1 LYLSLSDRPSTD
13 VEPRSTGGRVSRT
26 VVVLGIVS
34 LLTDI
39 SSESVSAIL
48 PLYLTAVV
56 GLSPVAYG
64 LIDGL
69 YQGVS
74 SLVRIAAGWV
84 ADRTDRPQPVALAGY
99 TLSAVARLGL
109 IFAGGFGTISAAIS
123 LDRVGKGVR
132 TAPRDAMI
140 AASSDPAHLGR
151 SFGVHRALDTIGA
164 TLGPLLAFVILW
176 QIVDGYDTVL
186 VVSLGFAVLGVATMV
201 CFVPFRTGARTPLVG
216 ATSFRPGERQRASVE
231 TNTVRWRSTLN
242 PRFLRLTGVSAVLAL
257 LTIGDGFVYL
267 ALLETGGFAAKWF
280 PVLYVGTN
288 VAYLALAVPMG
299 RLADRAGRTKILV
312 LGHLPLAAAYLCA
325 ATGTGALWTT
335 CAAVL
340 LLGVFYAATDGTLA
354 AVAGQLVP
362 ETVRASGIATAQ
374 TAVAL
379 ARLVAA
385 AGFGLLWYAVG
396 PRVAMLAV
404 CAVLLAAIPAGFA
417 VLRRVDRS
425 QAAAP
430 AESTGGRR

>member
-1 LYLSLSDRPSTD
+1 MYLSLSDRPTTSA
-13 VEPRSTGGRVSRT
+13 EPQRTGGRVSRT
-26 VVVLGIVS
+26 VITLGIVS

-74 SLVRIAAGWV
+74 SLVRIAAGWA

-99 TLSAVARLGL
+99 AMSAVARLGL

-151 SFGVHRALDTIGA
+151 SFGVHRTLDTIGA

-176 QIVDGYDTVL
+176 RITDGYDTVL
-186 VVSLGFAVLGVATMV
+186 VVSLGFAVLGVATMAF
-201 CFVPFRTGARTPLVG
+201 FVPFRTGAVRRVAARREP
-216 ATSFRPGERQRASVE
+216 RAK
-231 TNTVRWRSTLN
+231 VRWRAALTPGLA
-242 PRFLRLTGVSAVLAL
+242 RVTGVSGVLAL
-257 LTIGDGFVYL
+257 LTVGDGFVYL
-267 ALLETGGFAAKWF
+267 ALLETGGFAAQWF

-288 VAYLALAVPMG
+288 LAYLALAVPMG
-299 RLADRAGRTKILV
+299 RLADRVGRVRVLV

-325 ATGTGALWTT
+325 ATGSGVLWTT

-385 AGFGLLWYAVG
+385 TGFGLLWYAVG

-404 CAVLLAAIPAGFA
+404 CVVLVAAIPAGLA
-417 VLRRVDRS
+417 VLRRLLGSERPGPE
-425 QAAAP
+425 P
-430 AESTGGRR
+430 AEPPTKVQG

>member
-1 LYLSLSDRPSTD
+1 MYLSLSDRPTTSTGAA
-13 VEPRSTGGRVSRT
+13 PRRSGGRVSRT
-26 VVVLGIVS
+26 VITLGIVS

-74 SLVRIAAGWV
+74 SLVRIAAGWA

-99 TLSAVARLGL
+99 AMSAVARLGL
-109 IFAGGFGTISAAIS
+109 LFAGGFGTISAAIS

-176 QIVDGYDTVL
+176 RIADGYDTVL
-186 VVSLGFAVLGVATMV
+186 VVSLGFAVLGVATMA
-201 CFVPFRTGARTPLVG
+201 CFVPFRTGARAG
-216 ATSFRPGERQRASVE
+216 RAAVVRNDRRRLE
-231 TNTVRWRSTLN
+231 ANTFRWRATLN
-242 PRFLRLTGVSAVLAL
+242 PRLLRLTGVSGVLAL

-267 ALLETGGFAAKWF
+267 ALLDTGGFAAQWF

-288 VAYLALAVPMG
+288 LAYLTLAVPMG
-299 RLADRAGRTKILV
+299 RLADRAGRAKVLV

-325 ATGTGALWTT
+325 ASGSGALWTT

-374 TAVAL
+374 TAVAV

-385 AGFGLLWYAVG
+385 TGFGLLWYAVG
-396 PRVAMLAV
+396 PRVALLAV
-404 CAVLLAAIPAGFA
+404 CAALLAAIPAGFA
-417 VLRRVDRS
+417 VLRK
-425 QAAAP
+425 AA
-430 AESTGGRR
+430 R

>member
-1 LYLSLSDRPSTD
+1 MYLSLSDRPTTD
-13 VEPRSTGGRVSRT
+13 VEPRSAGGRVSRT

-176 QIVDGYDTVL
+176 RIVDGYDTVL

-201 CFVPFRTGARTPLVG
+201 CFVPFRTGAVRRT
-216 ATSFRPGERQRASVE
+216 TSRRSQPRP
-231 TNTVRWRSTLN
+231 TVRWRTVLT
-242 PRFLRLTGVSAVLAL
+242 PGLTRVTGVSAVLAL

-267 ALLETGGFAAKWF
+267 ALLETGGFAAQWF

-288 VAYLALAVPMG
+288 LAYLALAVPMG
-299 RLADRAGRTKILV
+299 RLADRVGRIRVLV
-312 LGHLPLAAAYLCA
+312 LGHLPLAVAYLCA
-325 ATGTGALWTT
+325 ASGSGALWTT

-354 AVAGQLVP
+354 AVAGQVVP

-385 AGFGLLWYAVG
+385 TGFGLLWYTLG
-396 PRVAMLAV
+396 PRVALLAV
-404 CAVLLAAIPAGFA
+404 CAVLLAAIPAGLA
-417 VLRRVDRS
+417 VLRR
-425 QAAAP
+425 AA
-430 AESTGGRR
+430 

>member
-1 LYLSLSDRPSTD
+1 MYLSLSDRPTTD
-13 VEPRSTGGRVSRT
+13 VEPRSAGGRVSRT

-176 QIVDGYDTVL
+176 RIVDGYDTVL

-201 CFVPFRTGARTPLVG
+201 CFVPFRTGAVRRT
-216 ATSFRPGERQRASVE
+216 TSRRSQPRPK
-231 TNTVRWRSTLN
+231 VRWRTVLT
-242 PRFLRLTGVSAVLAL
+242 PGLTRVTGVSAVLAL

-267 ALLETGGFAAKWF
+267 ALLETGGFAAQWF

-288 VAYLALAVPMG
+288 LAYLALAVPMG
-299 RLADRAGRTKILV
+299 RLADRVGRIRVLV
-312 LGHLPLAAAYLCA
+312 LGHLPLAVAYLCA
-325 ATGTGALWTT
+325 ASGSGALWTT

-354 AVAGQLVP
+354 AVAGQVVP

-385 AGFGLLWYAVG
+385 TGFGLLWYTLG
-396 PRVAMLAV
+396 PRVALLAV
-404 CAVLLAAIPAGFA
+404 CAVLLAAIPAGLA
-417 VLRRVDRS
+417 VLRR
-425 QAAAP
+425 AA
-430 AESTGGRR
+430 

>member
-1 LYLSLSDRPSTD
+1 VYLSLSDRPTSSA
-13 VEPRSTGGRVSRT
+13 EPRQTGGRVSRT
-26 VVVLGIVS
+26 VVTLGIVS

-74 SLVRIAAGWV
+74 SLVRIAAGWA

-99 TLSAVARLGL
+99 AMSAVARLGL

-176 QIVDGYDTVL
+176 RIADGYDTVL
-186 VVSLGFAVLGVATMV
+186 VVSLGFAVLGVATMA
-201 CFVPFRTGARTPLVG
+201 CFVPFRTGAVRRTAPRRSGPRLK
-216 ATSFRPGERQRASVE
+216 APK
-231 TNTVRWRSTLN
+231 VRWRTVLT
-242 PRFLRLTGVSAVLAL
+242 PGLARVTGVSAVLAL

-267 ALLETGGFAAKWF
+267 ALLETGGFAAQWF

-288 VAYLALAVPMG
+288 LAYLALAVPMG
-299 RLADRAGRTKILV
+299 RLADRVGRVRVLV

-325 ATGTGALWTT
+325 ATGSGALWTT

-385 AGFGLLWYAVG
+385 TGFGLLWYAVG

-404 CAVLLAAIPAGFA
+404 CAVLLAAIPAGLA
-417 VLRRVDRS
+417 VMRRAVR
-425 QAAAP
+425 
-430 AESTGGRR
+430 

>member
-1 LYLSLSDRPSTD
+1 MYLSLSDRPTTGA
-13 VEPRSTGGRVSRT
+13 EPRQTGGRVSRT
-26 VVVLGIVS
+26 VVTLGIVS

-74 SLVRIAAGWV
+74 SLVRIAAGWA

-99 TLSAVARLGL
+99 AMSAVARLGL

-176 QIVDGYDTVL
+176 RIADGYDTVL
-186 VVSLGFAVLGVATMV
+186 VVSLGFAVLGVATMAF
-201 CFVPFRTGARTPLVG
+201 FVPFRTGAVRRVTPRRSEPRVK
-216 ATSFRPGERQRASVE
+216 APK
-231 TNTVRWRSTLN
+231 VRWRTVLT
-242 PRFLRLTGVSAVLAL
+242 PGLARVTGVSAVLAL

-267 ALLETGGFAAKWF
+267 ALLETGGFAAQWF

-288 VAYLALAVPMG
+288 LAYLALAVPMG
-299 RLADRAGRTKILV
+299 RLADRVGRVRVLV

-325 ATGTGALWTT
+325 ATGSGMLWTT

-385 AGFGLLWYAVG
+385 TGFGLLWYAVG

-404 CAVLLAAIPAGFA
+404 CVVLVAAIPAGLA
-417 VLRRVDRS
+417 VMRRAVR
-425 QAAAP
+425 
-430 AESTGGRR
+430 

>member
-1 LYLSLSDRPSTD
+1 MSLSDRPATGA
-13 VEPRSTGGRVSRT
+13 EPRQRDGRVSRT
-26 VVVLGIVS
+26 VVTLGIVS

-74 SLVRIAAGWV
+74 SLVRIAAGWA

-99 TLSAVARLGL
+99 AMSAVARLGL

-176 QIVDGYDTVL
+176 RIADGYDTVL
-186 VVSLGFAVLGVATMV
+186 VVSLGFAVLGVATMA
-201 CFVPFRTGARTPLVG
+201 CFVPFRTGARAPLVE
-216 ATSFRPGERQRASVE
+216 PGERQRASVE
-231 TNTVRWRSTLN
+231 TNTFRWRAALTPGL
-242 PRFLRLTGVSAVLAL
+242 LRLTGVSAVLAL

-267 ALLETGGFAAKWF
+267 ALLETGGFAAQWF

-288 VAYLALAVPMG
+288 LAYLALAVPMG
-299 RLADRAGRTKILV
+299 RLADRVGRVRVLV

-325 ATGTGALWTT
+325 ATGSGMLWTT

-385 AGFGLLWYAVG
+385 TGFGLLWYAVG
-396 PRVAMLAV
+396 PRVALLAV
-404 CAVLLAAIPAGFA
+404 CAVLVAAIPAGLA
-417 VLRRVDRS
+417 VMRRALVVEPVETPAGSRS
-425 QAAAP
+425 
-430 AESTGGRR
+430 

>member
-1 LYLSLSDRPSTD
+1 MYLSLSDRPTSSA
-13 VEPRSTGGRVSRT
+13 EPRQTGGRVSRT
-26 VVVLGIVS
+26 VVTLGIVS

-74 SLVRIAAGWV
+74 SLVRIAAGWA

-99 TLSAVARLGL
+99 AMSAVARLGL

-176 QIVDGYDTVL
+176 RIADGYDTVL
-186 VVSLGFAVLGVATMV
+186 VVSLGFAVLGVATMA
-201 CFVPFRTGARTPLVG
+201 CFVPFRTGAVRRTAPRR
-216 ATSFRPGERQRASVE
+216 SEPRPKAAK
-231 TNTVRWRSTLN
+231 VRWRTVFTPGLA
-242 PRFLRLTGVSAVLAL
+242 RVTGVSAVLAL

-267 ALLETGGFAAKWF
+267 ALLETGGFAAQWF

-288 VAYLALAVPMG
+288 LAYLALAVPLG
-299 RLADRAGRTKILV
+299 RLADRVGRVRVLV

-325 ATGTGALWTT
+325 ATGSGALWTT

-385 AGFGLLWYAVG
+385 TGFGLLWYAVG

-404 CAVLLAAIPAGFA
+404 CVVLLAAIPAGLA
-417 VLRRVDRS
+417 VMRRAVR
-425 QAAAP
+425 
-430 AESTGGRR
+430 

>member
-1 LYLSLSDRPSTD
+1 MYLSLSDRPATSTD
-13 VEPRSTGGRVSRT
+13 AEPRRSGGRVSRT
-26 VVVLGIVS
+26 VITLGVVS
-34 LLTDI
+34 MLTDI

-74 SLVRIAAGWV
+74 SLVRIAAGWA

-99 TLSAVARLGL
+99 AMSAVARLGL

-140 AASSDPAHLGR
+140 AATSDPAHLGR

-176 QIVDGYDTVL
+176 RITDGYDTVL
-186 VVSLGFAVLGVATMV
+186 VVSLGFAVLGVATMAS
-201 CFVPFRTGARTPLVG
+201 FIPFGTGARRPLVE
-216 ATSFRPGERQRASVE
+216 PGERQRASVE
-231 TNTVRWRSTLN
+231 SNTVRWRAA
-242 PRFLRLTGVSAVLAL
+242 LTPGLTRVTAVSGVLAL
-257 LTIGDGFVYL
+257 LTVGDGFVYL
-267 ALLETGGFAAKWF
+267 ALLETGGFAAQWF
-280 PVLYVGTN
+280 PVLYIGTN
-288 VAYLALAVPMG
+288 LAYLALAVPTG
-299 RLADRAGRTKILV
+299 RLADRVGRVKVLV

-325 ATGTGALWTT
+325 ASGSGALWTT

-354 AVAGQLVP
+354 AVAGRLVP
-362 ETVRASGIATAQ
+362 ETVRTTGIATAQ

-385 AGFGLLWYAVG
+385 TGFGLLWYAVG
-396 PRVAMLAV
+396 PRVAMLVV
-404 CAVLLAAIPAGFA
+404 CVVLVAAIPAGLA
-417 VLRRVDRS
+417 VLSRFLGPERS
-425 QAAAP
+425 GPGTPTKVQP
-430 AESTGGRR
+430 

>member
-1 LYLSLSDRPSTD
+1 MYLSLSDRPSTD
-13 VEPRSTGGRVSRT
+13 VAPRSAGGRVSRT

-140 AASSDPAHLGR
+140 AASSDPARLGR

-176 QIVDGYDTVL
+176 RIADGYDTVL

-201 CFVPFRTGARTPLVG
+201 CFVPFRTGARTPLVE
-216 ATSFRPGERQRASVE
+216 PGERQRASVE
-231 TNTVRWRSTLN
+231 TNTVRGRSTLN
-242 PRFLRLTGVSAVLAL
+242 PRFLRLTGVSGVLAL
-257 LTIGDGFVYL
+257 LTVGDGFVYL
-267 ALLETGGFAAKWF
+267 ALLETGGFAVQWF

-288 VAYLALAVPMG
+288 LAYLALAVPMG
-299 RLADRAGRTKILV
+299 RFADRAGRAKVLV

-325 ATGTGALWTT
+325 ATGSGALWTT
-335 CAAVL
+335 FAAVL

-362 ETVRASGIATAQ
+362 ATVRASGIATAQ

-385 AGFGLLWYAVG
+385 TGFGLLWYAVG

-404 CAVLLAAIPAGFA
+404 CAVLLAAIPAGLA
-417 VLRRVDRS
+417 VLR
-425 QAAAP
+425 
-430 AESTGGRR
+430 GGRP

>member
-1 LYLSLSDRPSTD
+1 MYLSLSDRPTTGA
-13 VEPRSTGGRVSRT
+13 EPRQTSGRVSRT
-26 VVVLGIVS
+26 VVTLGIVS

-74 SLVRIAAGWV
+74 SLVRIAAGWA

-99 TLSAVARLGL
+99 AMSAVARLGL

-176 QIVDGYDTVL
+176 RIADGYDTVL
-186 VVSLGFAVLGVATMV
+186 VVSLGFAVLGVATMA
-201 CFVPFRTGARTPLVG
+201 CFVPFRTGAVRRVTPRR
-216 ATSFRPGERQRASVE
+216 SEPRPKAPK
-231 TNTVRWRSTLN
+231 VRWRTVLT
-242 PRFLRLTGVSAVLAL
+242 PGLARVTGVSAVLAL

-267 ALLETGGFAAKWF
+267 ALLETGGFAAQWF

-288 VAYLALAVPMG
+288 LAYLALAVPMG
-299 RLADRAGRTKILV
+299 RLADRVGRVRVLV

-325 ATGTGALWTT
+325 ATGSGMLWTT

-385 AGFGLLWYAVG
+385 TGFGLLWYAVG

-404 CAVLLAAIPAGFA
+404 CVVLVAAIPAGLA
-417 VLRRVDRS
+417 VMRRAVR
-425 QAAAP
+425 
-430 AESTGGRR
+430 

>member
-1 LYLSLSDRPSTD
+1 MYLSLSDRPTTGA
-13 VEPRSTGGRVSRT
+13 EPRQTGGRVSRT
-26 VVVLGIVS
+26 VVTLGIVS

-74 SLVRIAAGWV
+74 SLVRIAAGWA

-99 TLSAVARLGL
+99 AMSAVARLGL

-176 QIVDGYDTVL
+176 RIADGYDTVL
-186 VVSLGFAVLGVATMV
+186 VVSLGFAVLGVATMA
-201 CFVPFRTGARTPLVG
+201 CFVPFRTGAVRRVTPRRSEPRVK
-216 ATSFRPGERQRASVE
+216 TPK
-231 TNTVRWRSTLN
+231 VRWRTVLT
-242 PRFLRLTGVSAVLAL
+242 PGLARVTGVSAVLAL

-267 ALLETGGFAAKWF
+267 ALLETGGFAAQWF

-288 VAYLALAVPMG
+288 LAYLALAVPMG
-299 RLADRAGRTKILV
+299 RLADRVGRTRVLV

-325 ATGTGALWTT
+325 ATGSGALWTT

-385 AGFGLLWYAVG
+385 TGFGLLWYAVG

-404 CAVLLAAIPAGFA
+404 CVVLVAAIPAGLA
-417 VLRRVDRS
+417 VLRRAVR
-425 QAAAP
+425 
-430 AESTGGRR
+430 

>member
-1 LYLSLSDRPSTD
+1 MYLSLSDRPTTSAG
-13 VEPRSTGGRVSRT
+13 PQRTGGRVSRT
-26 VVVLGIVS
+26 VITLGIVS
-34 LLTDI
+34 MLTDI

-74 SLVRIAAGWV
+74 SLVRIAAGWA

-99 TLSAVARLGL
+99 AMSAVARLGL

-140 AASSDPAHLGR
+140 AATSDPARLGR

-176 QIVDGYDTVL
+176 RIADGYDTVL
-186 VVSLGFAVLGVATMV
+186 VVSLGFAVLGVATMAF
-201 CFVPFRTGARTPLVG
+201 FVPFRTGAVRRDVRRAGPRRTP
-216 ATSFRPGERQRASVE
+216 RAKM
-231 TNTVRWRSTLN
+231 RWRAA
-242 PRFLRLTGVSAVLAL
+242 LTPGLTRVTAVSGVLAL
-257 LTIGDGFVYL
+257 LTVGDGFVYL
-267 ALLETGGFAAKWF
+267 ALLETGGFAAQWF

-288 VAYLALAVPMG
+288 LAYLALAVPMG
-299 RLADRAGRTKILV
+299 RLADRVGRVKVLV

-325 ATGTGALWTT
+325 ASGSGALWTT

-354 AVAGQLVP
+354 AVAGRLVP
-362 ETVRASGIATAQ
+362 ETVRATGIATAQ

-385 AGFGLLWYAVG
+385 TGFGLLWYAVG

-404 CAVLLAAIPAGFA
+404 CVVLVAAIPAGLA
-417 VLRRVDRS
+417 VLRRFLGSERS
-425 QAAAP
+425 G
-430 AESTGGRR
+430 AEIATEVHP

>member
-1 LYLSLSDRPSTD
+1 MYLSLSDRPTTSAA
-13 VEPRSTGGRVSRT
+13 PRSTGGRVSRT
-26 VVVLGIVS
+26 VVTLGIVS

-64 LIDGL
+64 LVDGL

-74 SLVRIAAGWV
+74 SLVRIAAGWA

-99 TLSAVARLGL
+99 AMSAVARLGL

-176 QIVDGYDTVL
+176 QITDGYDTVL
-186 VVSLGFAVLGVATMV
+186 VVSLGFAVLGVATMA
-201 CFVPFRTGARTPLVG
+201 CFVPFRTGAVRRVVPRP
-216 ATSFRPGERQRASVE
+216 ATRAK
-231 TNTVRWRSTLN
+231 VRWRSALTPGLM
-242 PRFLRLTGVSAVLAL
+242 RVTGVSGVLAL
-257 LTIGDGFVYL
+257 LTVGDGFVYL
-267 ALLETGGFAAKWF
+267 ALLETGGFAAQWF

-288 VAYLALAVPMG
+288 LAYLALAVPMG
-299 RLADRAGRTKILV
+299 RLADRVGRAKVLV

-325 ATGTGALWTT
+325 ATGSGALWTT

-385 AGFGLLWYAVG
+385 TGFGLLWYAVG
-396 PRVAMLAV
+396 PRAAMLVV
-404 CAVLLAAIPAGFA
+404 CTVLLAAIPAGLA
-417 VLRRVDRS
+417 VLRR
-425 QAAAP
+425 AA
-430 AESTGGRR
+430 R

>member
-1 LYLSLSDRPSTD
+1 MYLSLSDRPTTSA
-13 VEPRSTGGRVSRT
+13 EPRQAGGRVSRT
-26 VVVLGIVS
+26 VVTLGIVS

-74 SLVRIAAGWV
+74 SLVRIAAGWA

-99 TLSAVARLGL
+99 AMSAVARLGL

-176 QIVDGYDTVL
+176 RIADGYDTVL
-186 VVSLGFAVLGVATMV
+186 VVSLGFAVLGVATMA
-201 CFVPFRTGARTPLVG
+201 CFVPFRTGAVRAPG
-216 ATSFRPGERQRASVE
+216 GRACRDSRRSEPRPKAPR
-231 TNTVRWRSTLN
+231 VRWRTVLT
-242 PRFLRLTGVSAVLAL
+242 PGLARVTGVSAVLAL

-267 ALLETGGFAAKWF
+267 ALLETGGFAAQWF

-288 VAYLALAVPMG
+288 LAYLALAVPMG
-299 RLADRAGRTKILV
+299 RLADRVGRVRVLV

-325 ATGTGALWTT
+325 ATGSGMLWTT

-385 AGFGLLWYAVG
+385 TGFGLLWYAVG

-404 CAVLLAAIPAGFA
+404 CAVLLAAIPAGLA
-417 VLRRVDRS
+417 VLRR
-425 QAAAP
+425 AA
-430 AESTGGRR
+430 R

>member
-1 LYLSLSDRPSTD
+1 MYLSLSDRPTSSA
-13 VEPRSTGGRVSRT
+13 EPRQTGGRVSRT
-26 VVVLGIVS
+26 VVTLGIVS

-74 SLVRIAAGWV
+74 SLVRIAAGWA

-99 TLSAVARLGL
+99 AMSAVARLGL

-176 QIVDGYDTVL
+176 RIADGYDTVL
-186 VVSLGFAVLGVATMV
+186 VVSLGFAVLGVATMA
-201 CFVPFRTGARTPLVG
+201 CFVPFRTGAVRRTAPRRSGPRLK
-216 ATSFRPGERQRASVE
+216 APK
-231 TNTVRWRSTLN
+231 VRWRTVLT
-242 PRFLRLTGVSAVLAL
+242 PGLARVTGVSAVLAL

-267 ALLETGGFAAKWF
+267 ALLETGGFAAQWF

-288 VAYLALAVPMG
+288 LAYLALAVPMG
-299 RLADRAGRTKILV
+299 RLADRVGRVRVLV

-325 ATGTGALWTT
+325 ATGSGALWTT

-385 AGFGLLWYAVG
+385 TGFGLLWYAVG
-396 PRVAMLAV
+396 PRIAMLAV
-404 CAVLLAAIPAGFA
+404 CAVLLAAIPAGLA
-417 VLRRVDRS
+417 VMRRAVR
-425 QAAAP
+425 
-430 AESTGGRR
+430 

>member
-1 LYLSLSDRPSTD
+1 MYLSLSDRPTTD
-13 VEPRSTGGRVSRT
+13 VEPRSAGGRVSRT

-132 TAPRDAMI
+132 TAPRDAII

-176 QIVDGYDTVL
+176 RIVDGYDTVL

-201 CFVPFRTGARTPLVG
+201 CFVPFRTGAVRRTAPRR
-216 ATSFRPGERQRASVE
+216 SQPRPK
-231 TNTVRWRSTLN
+231 VRWRTVLT
-242 PRFLRLTGVSAVLAL
+242 PGLTRVTGVSAVLAL

-299 RLADRAGRTKILV
+299 RLADRVGRIRVLV
-312 LGHLPLAAAYLCA
+312 LGHLPLAVAYLCA
-325 ATGTGALWTT
+325 ASGSGALWTT
-335 CAAVL
+335 CTAVL

-385 AGFGLLWYAVG
+385 TGFGLLWYTLG
-396 PRVAMLAV
+396 PRVALLAV
-404 CAVLLAAIPAGFA
+404 CVVLLAAIPAGLA
-417 VLRRVDRS
+417 VLRR
-425 QAAAP
+425 AA
-430 AESTGGRR
+430 

>member
-1 LYLSLSDRPSTD
+1 MYLSLSDRPTTSA
-13 VEPRSTGGRVSRT
+13 EPQRTGGRVSRT
-26 VVVLGIVS
+26 VITLGIVS

-74 SLVRIAAGWV
+74 SLVRIAAGWA

-99 TLSAVARLGL
+99 AMSAVARLGL

-151 SFGVHRALDTIGA
+151 SFGIHRTLDTIGA

-176 QIVDGYDTVL
+176 RITDGYDTVL
-186 VVSLGFAVLGVATMV
+186 VVSLGFAVLGVATMAF
-201 CFVPFRTGARTPLVG
+201 FVPFRTGAVRRVAARREP
-216 ATSFRPGERQRASVE
+216 RAK
-231 TNTVRWRSTLN
+231 VRWRAALTPGLA
-242 PRFLRLTGVSAVLAL
+242 RVTGVSGVLAL
-257 LTIGDGFVYL
+257 LTVGDGFVYL
-267 ALLETGGFAAKWF
+267 ALLETGGFAAQWF

-288 VAYLALAVPMG
+288 LAYLALAVPMG
-299 RLADRAGRTKILV
+299 RLADRVGRVRVLV

-325 ATGTGALWTT
+325 ATGSGVLWTT

-385 AGFGLLWYAVG
+385 TGFGLLWYAVG

-404 CAVLLAAIPAGFA
+404 CVVLVAAIPAGLA
-417 VLRRVDRS
+417 VLRRLLESERPGPE
-425 QAAAP
+425 P
-430 AESTGGRR
+430 AEPPTKVQG

>member
-1 LYLSLSDRPSTD
+1 MYLSLSDRPTTSA
-13 VEPRSTGGRVSRT
+13 EPQRTGGRVSRT
-26 VVVLGIVS
+26 VITLGIVS

-74 SLVRIAAGWV
+74 SLVRIAAGWA

-99 TLSAVARLGL
+99 AMSAVARLGL

-176 QIVDGYDTVL
+176 RITDGYDTVL
-186 VVSLGFAVLGVATMV
+186 VVSLGFAVLGVATMAF
-201 CFVPFRTGARTPLVG
+201 FVPFRTGAVRRVAP
-216 ATSFRPGERQRASVE
+216 RREPRAK
-231 TNTVRWRSTLN
+231 VRWRAALTPGLA
-242 PRFLRLTGVSAVLAL
+242 RVTGVSGVLAL
-257 LTIGDGFVYL
+257 LTVGDGFVYL
-267 ALLETGGFAAKWF
+267 ALLETGGFAAQWF

-288 VAYLALAVPMG
+288 LAYLALAVPMG
-299 RLADRAGRTKILV
+299 RLADRVGRVRVLV

-325 ATGTGALWTT
+325 ATGSGALWTT

-385 AGFGLLWYAVG
+385 TGFGLLWYAVG

-404 CAVLLAAIPAGFA
+404 CVVLVAAIPAGLA
-417 VLRRVDRS
+417 VLRRLLGSERPGPE
-425 QAAAP
+425 P
-430 AESTGGRR
+430 AEPPTKVQG

>member
-1 LYLSLSDRPSTD
+1 MYLSLSDRPTTTKSA
-13 VEPRSTGGRVSRT
+13 EPQPHGGRVSRT
-26 VVVLGIVS
+26 VVTLGIVS

-74 SLVRIAAGWV
+74 SLVRIAAGWA

-99 TLSAVARLGL
+99 AMSAVARLGL

-140 AASSDPAHLGR
+140 AASSDPARLGR

-176 QIVDGYDTVL
+176 RIADGYDTVL
-186 VVSLGFAVLGVATMV
+186 VVSLGFAVLGVATMAF
-201 CFVPFRTGARTPLVG
+201 FVPFRTGAVRRVAL
-216 ATSFRPGERQRASVE
+216 RRERREPRVR
-231 TNTVRWRSTLN
+231 VRWRSVLTPGLT
-242 PRFLRLTGVSAVLAL
+242 RVTGVSGALAL
-257 LTIGDGFVYL
+257 LTVGDGFVYL
-267 ALLETGGFAAKWF
+267 ALLETGGFAAQWF

-288 VAYLALAVPMG
+288 LAYLALAVPMG
-299 RLADRAGRTKILV
+299 RLADRVGRARVLV

-325 ATGTGALWTT
+325 ASGSGALWTT

-362 ETVRASGIATAQ
+362 ATVRSTGIATAQ
-374 TAVAL
+374 TATAI
-379 ARLVAA
+379 ARLLAA
-385 AGFGLLWYAVG
+385 TGFGLLWYAVG
-396 PRVAMLAV
+396 PQVAMLLV
-404 CAVLLAAIPAGFA
+404 CAVLVAAIPVGFA
-417 VLRRVDRS
+417 VLRRGS
-425 QAAAP
+425 LAEP
-430 AESTGGRR
+430 AEVRP

>member
-1 LYLSLSDRPSTD
+1 MYLSLSDRPTTD

-26 VVVLGIVS
+26 VVILGIVS

-74 SLVRIAAGWV
+74 SLVRIAAGWL
-84 ADRTDRPQPVALAGY
+84 ADRTDRPQPVALTGY
-99 TLSAVARLGL
+99 ALSAVARLGL

-176 QIVDGYDTVL
+176 RIADGYDTVL

-201 CFVPFRTGARTPLVG
+201 CFVPFRTGAVRRVVPRRT
-216 ATSFRPGERQRASVE
+216 RPR
-231 TNTVRWRSTLN
+231 TKVRWRSALTPGLM
-242 PRFLRLTGVSAVLAL
+242 RVTGVSGVLAL
-257 LTIGDGFVYL
+257 LTVGDGFVYL
-267 ALLETGGFAAKWF
+267 ALLETGGFATQWF

-288 VAYLALAVPMG
+288 LAYLALAVPMG
-299 RLADRAGRTKILV
+299 RFADRAGRAKVLV

-325 ATGTGALWTT
+325 ATGSGALWTT
-335 CAAVL
+335 FAAVL

-362 ETVRASGIATAQ
+362 VTVRASGIATAQ

-385 AGFGLLWYAVG
+385 TGFGLLWYAVG
-396 PRVAMLAV
+396 PRVAMFAV
-404 CAVLLAAIPAGFA
+404 CAVLLAAIPAGLA
-417 VLRRVDRS
+417 VLRRADRS
-425 QAAAP
+425 SAAEP
-430 AESTGGRR
+430 AEPVEPRGGRP

>member
-1 LYLSLSDRPSTD
+1 MYLSLSDRPTSSA
-13 VEPRSTGGRVSRT
+13 EPRQTGGRVSRT
-26 VVVLGIVS
+26 VVTLGIVS

-74 SLVRIAAGWV
+74 SLVRIAAGWA

-99 TLSAVARLGL
+99 AMSAVARLGL

-176 QIVDGYDTVL
+176 RIADGYDTVL
-186 VVSLGFAVLGVATMV
+186 VVSLGFAVLGVATMA
-201 CFVPFRTGARTPLVG
+201 CFVPFRTGAVRRTAPRRSGPRLK
-216 ATSFRPGERQRASVE
+216 APK
-231 TNTVRWRSTLN
+231 VRWRTVLT
-242 PRFLRLTGVSAVLAL
+242 PGLARVTGVSAVLAL

-267 ALLETGGFAAKWF
+267 ALLETGGFAAQWF

-288 VAYLALAVPMG
+288 LAYLALAVPMG
-299 RLADRAGRTKILV
+299 RLADRVGRVRVLV

-325 ATGTGALWTT
+325 ATGSGALWTT

-385 AGFGLLWYAVG
+385 TGFGLLWYAVG

-404 CAVLLAAIPAGFA
+404 CAVLLAAIPAGLA
-417 VLRRVDRS
+417 VMRRAVR
-425 QAAAP
+425 
-430 AESTGGRR
+430 

>member
-1 LYLSLSDRPSTD
+1 MYLSLSDRPATSAA
-13 VEPRSTGGRVSRT
+13 PQRTGGRVSRT
-26 VVVLGIVS
+26 VVTLGIVS

-64 LIDGL
+64 LVDGL

-74 SLVRIAAGWV
+74 SLVRIAAGWA

-99 TLSAVARLGL
+99 AMSAVARLGL
-109 IFAGGFGTISAAIS
+109 LFAGGFGTISTAIS

-151 SFGVHRALDTIGA
+151 SFGVHRTLDTIGA
-164 TLGPLLAFVILW
+164 TLGPLLAFLILW
-176 QIVDGYDTVL
+176 RIADGYDTVL
-186 VVSLGFAVLGVATMV
+186 VVSLGFAVLGVATMA
-201 CFVPFRTGARTPLVG
+201 CFVPFRTGAVRRVAPRREP
-216 ATSFRPGERQRASVE
+216 RPRL
-231 TNTVRWRSTLN
+231 RWRTALT
-242 PRFLRLTGVSAVLAL
+242 PGLIRVTGVSGVLAL

-267 ALLETGGFAAKWF
+267 ALLETGGFAAQWF

-288 VAYLALAVPMG
+288 LAYLTLAVPMG
-299 RLADRAGRTKILV
+299 RLADRAGRAKVLV

-325 ATGTGALWTT
+325 ASGSGALWTT

-374 TAVAL
+374 TAVAV

-385 AGFGLLWYAVG
+385 TGFGLLWYAVG
-396 PRVAMLAV
+396 PRVAMLVV
-404 CAVLLAAIPAGFA
+404 CAALLAAIPAGLA
-417 VLRRVDRS
+417 LLRR
-425 QAAAP
+425 AA
-430 AESTGGRR
+430 R

>member
-1 LYLSLSDRPSTD
+1 MYLSLSDRPTTGA
-13 VEPRSTGGRVSRT
+13 EPRQTSGRVSRT
-26 VVVLGIVS
+26 VVTLGIVS

-74 SLVRIAAGWV
+74 SLVRIAAGWA

-99 TLSAVARLGL
+99 AMSAVARLGL

-176 QIVDGYDTVL
+176 RIADGYDTVL

-201 CFVPFRTGARTPLVG
+201 CFVPFRTGAVRRATPRRSEPRVK
-216 ATSFRPGERQRASVE
+216 
-231 TNTVRWRSTLN
+231 VRWRTVLT
-242 PRFLRLTGVSAVLAL
+242 PGLARVTGVSAVLAL

-267 ALLETGGFAAKWF
+267 ALLETGGFAAQWF

-288 VAYLALAVPMG
+288 LAYLALAVPMG
-299 RLADRAGRTKILV
+299 RLADRVGRVRVLV

-325 ATGTGALWTT
+325 ATGSGVLWTT

-385 AGFGLLWYAVG
+385 TGFGLLWYAVG

-404 CAVLLAAIPAGFA
+404 CVVLVAAIPAGLA
-417 VLRRVDRS
+417 VLRRAVR
-425 QAAAP
+425 
-430 AESTGGRR
+430 

>member
-1 LYLSLSDRPSTD
+1 MYLSLSDRPTTGA
-13 VEPRSTGGRVSRT
+13 EPRQGGGRVSRT
-26 VVVLGIVS
+26 VVTLGIVS

-176 QIVDGYDTVL
+176 RIVDGYDTVL

-201 CFVPFRTGARTPLVG
+201 CFVPFRTGAV
-216 ATSFRPGERQRASVE
+216 RASGGRASRDPRRSQPRPK
-231 TNTVRWRSTLN
+231 VRWRTVLT
-242 PRFLRLTGVSAVLAL
+242 PGLTRVTGVSAVLAL

-299 RLADRAGRTKILV
+299 RLADRVGRIRVLV
-312 LGHLPLAAAYLCA
+312 LGHLPLAVAYLCA
-325 ATGTGALWTT
+325 ASGSGALWTT

-354 AVAGQLVP
+354 AVAGQVVP

-385 AGFGLLWYAVG
+385 TGFGLLWYTLG
-396 PRVAMLAV
+396 PQVALLAV
-404 CAVLLAAIPAGFA
+404 CAVLLAAIPAGLA
-417 VLRRVDRS
+417 VLRR
-425 QAAAP
+425 AA
-430 AESTGGRR
+430 

>member
-1 LYLSLSDRPSTD
+1 MYLSLSDRPTSSA
-13 VEPRSTGGRVSRT
+13 EPRQTGGRVSRT
-26 VVVLGIVS
+26 VVTLGIVS

-74 SLVRIAAGWV
+74 SLVRIAAGWA

-99 TLSAVARLGL
+99 AMSAVARLGL

-176 QIVDGYDTVL
+176 RIADGYDTVL
-186 VVSLGFAVLGVATMV
+186 VVSLGFAVLGVATMA
-201 CFVPFRTGARTPLVG
+201 CFVPFRTGAVRRTVPRR
-216 ATSFRPGERQRASVE
+216 SEPRPK
-231 TNTVRWRSTLN
+231 VRWRTVLT
-242 PRFLRLTGVSAVLAL
+242 PGLARVTGVSAVLAL

-267 ALLETGGFAAKWF
+267 ALLETGGFAAQWF

-288 VAYLALAVPMG
+288 LAYLALAVPLG
-299 RLADRAGRTKILV
+299 RLADRVGRVRVLV

-325 ATGTGALWTT
+325 ATGSGALWTT

-362 ETVRASGIATAQ
+362 KTVRASGIATAQ

-385 AGFGLLWYAVG
+385 TGFGLLWYAVG

-404 CAVLLAAIPAGFA
+404 CVVLLAAIPAGLA
-417 VLRRVDRS
+417 VMRRAVR
-425 QAAAP
+425 
-430 AESTGGRR
+430 

>member
-1 LYLSLSDRPSTD
+1 MYLSLSDRPTSSA
-13 VEPRSTGGRVSRT
+13 EPRQTGGRVSRT
-26 VVVLGIVS
+26 VVTLGIVS

-74 SLVRIAAGWV
+74 SLVRIAAGWA

-99 TLSAVARLGL
+99 AMSAVARLGL

-176 QIVDGYDTVL
+176 RIADGYDTVL
-186 VVSLGFAVLGVATMV
+186 VVSLGFAVLGVATMA
-201 CFVPFRTGARTPLVG
+201 CFVPFRTGAVRRTVPRRSEPRVK
-216 ATSFRPGERQRASVE
+216 APK
-231 TNTVRWRSTLN
+231 VRWRTVLT
-242 PRFLRLTGVSAVLAL
+242 PGLARVTGVSAVLAL

-267 ALLETGGFAAKWF
+267 ALLETGGFAAQWF

-288 VAYLALAVPMG
+288 LAYLALAVPMG
-299 RLADRAGRTKILV
+299 RLADRVGRVKVLV

-325 ATGTGALWTT
+325 ATGSGALWTT

-374 TAVAL
+374 TAVAV

-385 AGFGLLWYAVG
+385 TGFGLLWYAVG

-404 CAVLLAAIPAGFA
+404 CVVLLAAIPAGLA
-417 VLRRVDRS
+417 VMRRAVR
-425 QAAAP
+425 
-430 AESTGGRR
+430 